1 LLLYHYLI
9 SAITFNIV
17 HNPTTRRN
25 MMIFKQLFDQE
36 TWTYTYLIA
45 DPVNKD
51 AMLVDPVN
59 THIDDYLAL
68 LAKHGLQLKYTLETH
83 VHADHITASGL
94 LRQRLGAQTGVS
106 ALCGA
111 ETADFQIKDGDV
123 FAFANGEQVKVIA
136 TPGHTKGSI
145 SFLWR
150 DRVFTGDAL
159 LIGGCGRTDFQGG
172 DAGALYDCITQRLF
186 TLADETLVYPGHDY
200 QQRWVSSIMQ
210 ERTTNPRL
218 AGKTREEFM
227 AIMNNL
233 NLPKPKLIDE
243 AVPANRYCG
252 LEENERQ
259 DAVVLRETARESAKT
274 GEVSG
279 ATCGVSLPSSGLT
292 AQDLVA
298 AAKQQITEITPSK
311 AKQLIAEGN
320 LTVIDTREESEYAAG
335 HLEQAVPLPRGVL
348 EFKIGNVP
356 ELADKSKTVLI
367 YCRTGGRAALAAQ
380 SLKTLGYTNVLSIA
394 GGYEAWQKGS

>member
-1 LLLYHYLI
+1 ML
-9 SAITFNIV
+9 
-17 HNPTTRRN
+17 
-25 MMIFKQLFDQE
+25 FKQLFDPE

-51 AMLVDPVN
+51 AMLIDPVN

-68 LAKHGLQLKYTLETH
+68 LEKHGLQLKYTLETH

-94 LRQRLGAQTGVS
+94 LRQKLGAQTGVS

-123 FAFANGEQVKVIA
+123 FAFTNGEQIKVVA
-136 TPGHTKGSI
+136 TPGHTVGSI
-145 SFLWR
+145 SFLWK
-150 DRVFTGDAL
+150 DRVFTGDSL

-186 TLADETLVYPGHDY
+186 TLPDETLVYPAHDY

-218 AGKTREEFM
+218 AGKTREQFID
-227 AIMNNL
+227 IMNNL
-233 NLPKPKLIDE
+233 NLPKPKMIDE

-259 DAVVLRETARESAKT
+259 DAVAHRESIRENTKT
-274 GEVSG
+274 ASAPAVN
-279 ATCGVSLPSSGLT
+279 CGGNMPSSGGLT
-292 AQDLVA
+292 VQDMVA
-298 AAKQQITEITPSK
+298 LAKQQINEITPTK
-311 AKQLIAEGN
+311 AKQLLTEGN
-320 LTVIDTREESEYAAG
+320 VNVIDTREESEFAAG
-335 HLEQAVPLPRGVL
+335 HIEQAISLPRGIL
-348 EFKIGNVP
+348 EFKIGTNP
-356 ELADKSKTVLI
+356 KLADKSKPVLI

-380 SLKTLGYTNVLSIA
+380 SLQTLGYTQVLSIA
-394 GGYEAWQKGS
+394 GGYEAWQKA

>member
-1 LLLYHYLI
+1 
-9 SAITFNIV
+9 
-17 HNPTTRRN
+17 
-25 MMIFKQLFDQE
+25 MIFKQLFDQE

-51 AMLVDPVN
+51 AVLIDPVN
-59 THIDDYLAL
+59 THIDDYLAM
-68 LAKHGLQLKYTLETH
+68 LAELGLKLKYTLETH

-94 LRQRLGAQTGVS
+94 LRQKLGAQTGVS

-123 FAFANGEQVKVIA
+123 FAFANGEQIKVIA

-172 DAGALYDCITQRLF
+172 NAGTQYDSITQRLF
-186 TLADETLVYPGHDY
+186 TLLDETLVYPAHDY
-200 QQRWVSSIMQ
+200 QQRWVSSIAQ

-218 AGKTREEFM
+218 AGKTREDFIN
-227 AIMNNL
+227 IMNNL
-233 NLPKPKLIDE
+233 NLPKPKRIDE

-259 DAVVLRETARESAKT
+259 DAVVQRETARGQTKT
-274 GEVSG
+274 EETPG
-279 ATCGVSLPSSGLT
+279 ATCGGGDMPKTGGIT
-292 AQDLVA
+292 AQDMVA
-298 AAKQQITEITPSK
+298 AAKQQITEVTPAK
-311 AKQLIAEGN
+311 AKQLIAQGN
-320 LTVIDTREESEYAAG
+320 ITIIDTREESEYAAG
-335 HLEQAVPLPRGVL
+335 HLDNAVPLPRGVL
-348 EFKIGNVP
+348 EFKIGNFP
-356 ELADKSKTVLI
+356 ELADKSKPVLI
-367 YCRTGGRAALAAQ
+367 YCRTGGRASLAAL
-380 SLKTLGYTNVLSIA
+380 SIKTLGYTNVLSIA
-394 GGYEAWQKGS
+394 GGYEAWQKGG